1 MPDLIDDL
9 VKEDQVHVAVRFIFA
24 FKLVDK
30 FPPVPLLRYFLKRS
44 KRIAK
49 EKINMEKNPSTA
61 KVCTSCFSM

>member
-9 VKEDQVHVAVRFIFA
+9 VKEDQVPVAVRFIFA

-49 EKINMEKNPSTA
+49 EKINMEKNPRTA